1 MKKLAKKVKQKKK
14 GLFNSGLVKL
24 AGVALV
30 IGCAA
35 VVITTG
41 KDCADKEKELA
52 EVQEK
57 INGYETENTELQ
69 RVLDSDDM
77 SAYMEKVAIEERG
90 YAYPDERRFYD
101 TSRD

>member
-1 MKKLAKKVKQKKK
+1 LAKRARRKKK

-24 AGVALV
+24 AAGALV

-35 VVITTG
+35 LIITTE
-41 KDCADKEKELA
+41 KDCAEKEKQLIA
-52 EVQEK
+52 IQEK
-57 INGYETENTELQ
+57 IDTYEAENMELQ

>member
-1 MKKLAKKVKQKKK
+1 MSKRAKQKRNKK
-14 GLFNSGLVKL
+14 GLFNRGLVKL
-24 AGVALV
+24 AAGALI

-35 VVITTG
+35 LIITTER
-41 KDCADKEKELA
+41 DCSDKEKELLA
-52 EVQEK
+52 VQNK
-57 INGYETENTELQ
+57 IDKYEADNMELQ
-69 RVLDSDDM
+69 RVLENEDM